1 MLELP
6 DRFKEVRMKKT
17 AIALAVLA
25 IFACGTSALLAQS
38 AEDAKFKKFQDSFWD
53 AYFKFYPT
61 AGTLQGYTKYNDKL
75 EDPSEGSLDKF
86 NETLDGFNQEIV
98 SKIDKTKL
106 SAENQLEHEMY
117 LDFLDL
123 EFLKLQYTLPWNDNP
138 LLYNQLFVQSL
149 RSLLVKNGASGVASA
164 TARAKLIPG
173 LVKRAKDNLKT
184 PPQDYTQAA
193 IAQMPAIIDFYRTEV
208 PKLSGGAAAL
218 QTELVKAV
226 GALEDYQRYLKGDLL
241 AKSTGNFR
249 MGESHLRTLRM
260 TTQGHLPIIE
270 EIVQR
275 SLADFNN
282 IRREMFLAS
291 ISLYKIMYP
300 NVNIEQL
307 GRTKGEEQTRNIVIQ
322 GVLDKIKGDHV
333 GRDEYIARISAA
345 AAGIKGFIQQQGLIN
360 LPEENLAIEPMPG
373 YFADGSWTTLQTPGA
388 LEAGGPYTLYV
399 HPIPAAWSAEEA
411 ASFMEEHNNY
421 YMDFM
426 TIQRIFPGAFVPAYF
441 TRKDPSVIKRIAPNQ
456 ALLKG
461 WPIFLEDMFM
471 ESGYGNYDL
480 RMRLNQLKLLLKTV
494 IDFQMDINIHEG
506 TWTKEKVIDY
516 MTVRGFMTKAEAERR
531 WNQIVLN
538 PGEAAHSYIG
548 YQEILDLEQDYRKL
562 KGEAF
567 NTKDFLQKLLSY
579 GAIPLRTLK
588 IKMAQ

>member
-1 MLELP
+1 
-6 DRFKEVRMKKT
+6 MKKT
-17 AIALAVLA
+17 AIVLAVLA
-25 IFACGTSALLAQS
+25 ILACGTGALLAQTP
-38 AEDAKFKKFQDSFWD
+38 EDAKFKKFQDTFWD

-86 NETLDGFNQEIV
+86 NETLDGFNQELV

-106 SAENQLEHEMY
+106 SPDNKVEHEML

-123 EFLKLQYTLPWNDNP
+123 EFLKLQNIIPWDYNP
-138 LLYNQLFVQSL
+138 LLYNDLFVSSL
-149 RSLLVKNGASGVASA
+149 RSLLVKNGSSA
-164 TARAKLIPG
+164 AAAARAKAIPG

-193 IAQMPAIIDFYRTEV
+193 IAQMPAIIDFYRTEI
-208 PKLSGGAAAL
+208 PKLSGGAPGL
-218 QTELVKAV
+218 QAEVVKAV
-226 GALEDYQRYLKGDLL
+226 TALEDYQRFLKGELL

-249 MGESHLRTLRM
+249 TGESHLRILRM

-282 IRREMFLAS
+282 IRREMLFVC
-291 ISLYKIMYP
+291 IPFYKIMYP
-300 NVNIEQL
+300 NVDIEQL
-307 GRTKGEEQTRNIVIQ
+307 GRTKGEEQTRNIIIQ
-322 GVLDKIKGDHV
+322 GVLDKIKTEHV
-333 GRDEYIARISAA
+333 GRDEFIGRINAA

-360 LPEENLAIEPMPG
+360 LPEESLAIEPMPA
-373 YFADGSWTTLQTPGA
+373 YMSDGAWTRLMTPGA
-388 LEAGGPYTLYV
+388 FETGGPYTLYV
-399 HPIPAAWSAEEA
+399 RPIPAVWAAEDA
-411 ASFMEEHNNY
+411 TSFLEEHNNY
-421 YMDFM
+421 YVDFM
-426 TIQRIFPGAFVPAYF
+426 AVQRIFPGSFVPAYF
-441 TRKDPSVIKRIAPNQ
+441 TRKDPSIIKRMAPNQ
-456 ALLKG
+456 GLMKG
-461 WPIFLEDMFM
+461 WPIFLEDLFM
-471 ESGYGNYDL
+471 ENGYGNYDL
-480 RMRLNQLKLLLKTV
+480 RMRLNQLKLLLKNV

-506 TWTKEKVIDY
+506 TWTKEKVIEY

-538 PGEAAHSYIG
+538 PGEGAQSYIG
-548 YQEILDLEQDYRKL
+548 YQEILDLEKDYSKL

-567 NTKDFLQKLLSY
+567 NAKDFLQKLLSY

-588 IKMAQ
+588 LKLAQ

>member
-1 MLELP
+1 
-6 DRFKEVRMKKT
+6 MKKT
-17 AIALAVLA
+17 AIVLAVLA
-25 IFACGTSALLAQS
+25 ILACGTGALLAQTP
-38 AEDAKFKKFQDSFWD
+38 EDAKFKKFQDTFWD

-86 NETLDGFNQEIV
+86 NETLDGFNQELV

-106 SAENQLEHEMY
+106 SPDNKVEHEML

-123 EFLKLQYTLPWNDNP
+123 EFLKLQNIIPWDYNP
-138 LLYNQLFVQSL
+138 LLYNDLFVSSL
-149 RSLLVKNGASGVASA
+149 RSLLVKNGSSA
-164 TARAKLIPG
+164 AAAARAKAIPG

-193 IAQMPAIIDFYRTEV
+193 IAQMPAIIDFYRTEI
-208 PKLSGGAAAL
+208 PKLSGGAPGL
-218 QTELVKAV
+218 QAEVVKAV
-226 GALEDYQRYLKGDLL
+226 TALEDYQRFLKGELL

-249 MGESHLRTLRM
+249 TGESHLRILRM

-282 IRREMFLAS
+282 IRREMLFVC
-291 ISLYKIMYP
+291 IPFYKIMYP
-300 NVNIEQL
+300 NVDIEQL
-307 GRTKGEEQTRNIVIQ
+307 GRTKGEEQTRNIIIQ
-322 GVLDKIKGDHV
+322 GVLDKIKTEHV
-333 GRDEYIARISAA
+333 GRDEFIGRINAA

-360 LPEENLAIEPMPG
+360 LPEESLAIEPMPA
-373 YFADGSWTTLQTPGA
+373 YMSDGAWTRLMTPGA
-388 LEAGGPYTLYV
+388 FETGGPYTLYV
-399 HPIPAAWSAEEA
+399 RPIPAVWAAEDA
-411 ASFMEEHNNY
+411 TSFLEEHNNY
-421 YMDFM
+421 YVDFM
-426 TIQRIFPGAFVPAYF
+426 AVQRIFPGSFVPAYF
-441 TRKDPSVIKRIAPNQ
+441 TRKDPSIIKRMAPNQ
-456 ALLKG
+456 GLMKG
-461 WPIFLEDMFM
+461 WPIFLEDLFM
-471 ESGYGNYDL
+471 ENGYGNYDL
-480 RMRLNQLKLLLKTV
+480 RMRLNQLKLLLKNV

-506 TWTKEKVIDY
+506 TWTKEKVVEY

-538 PGEAAHSYIG
+538 PGEGAQSYIG
-548 YQEILDLEQDYRKL
+548 YQEILDLEKDYSKL

-567 NTKDFLQKLLSY
+567 NAKDFLQKLLSY

-588 IKMAQ
+588 LKLAQ